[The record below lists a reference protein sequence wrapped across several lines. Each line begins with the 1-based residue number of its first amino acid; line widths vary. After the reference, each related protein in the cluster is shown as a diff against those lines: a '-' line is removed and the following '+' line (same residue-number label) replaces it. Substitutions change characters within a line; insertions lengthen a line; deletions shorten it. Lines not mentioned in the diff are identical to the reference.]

1 MVLGFLLA
9 VLLDRSM
16 RGVGLLR
23 SFIII
28 PVFISPVALQTTIDV
43 YNVLWD
49 SLSAGAVIQLL
60 AMVLVVFLLQRHI
73 ARGLALGAVK

>member
-28 PVFISPVALQTTIDV
+28 PVFISPVALQTTIGV

-60 AMVLVVFLLQRHI
+60 PMVLVVFLLQRHI
-73 ARGLALGAVK
+73 ARGFALDAAK